1 MKFKIILAVIAILF
15 LVGATIAY
23 MQYNKPHRDAAD
35 EKPVAE
41 LTAYQLFA
49 AFGNNEPETMALYGN
64 KIIQVSGVIM
74 ETTTLPDGTVQAVL
88 DVNDPIFGVK
98 ATFQSPGPENLVA
111 GKDIILKGI
120 CSGFNSD
127 VELTGCV
134 IVQ

>member
-1 MKFKIILAVIAILF
+1 MKVKIILAVITILV

-23 MQYNKPHRDAAD
+23 MQYNKPHRDAAA

-49 AFGNNEPETMALYGN
+49 AFGNNETEAMALFGN
-64 KIIQVSGVIM
+64 KIVQVSGIIM
-74 ETTTLPDGTVQAVL
+74 ETSTLPDGTVQAVL

-98 ATFQSPGPENLVA
+98 ATFQNPGPENLVA
-111 GKDIILKGI
+111 GTDITLKGI

>member
-1 MKFKIILAVIAILF
+1 MKIKIILAVIAIL
-15 LVGATIAY
+15 VIAGGTIAY
-23 MQYNKPHRDAAD
+23 LQYNKPHRDAAD
-35 EKPVAE
+35 EKPAAE

-49 AFGNNEPETMALYGN
+49 SFSNNEAETMALYGN
-64 KIIQVSGVIM
+64 KIVQVSGIIM
-74 ETTTLPDGTVQAVL
+74 EASTLPDGSVQVVL

-98 ATFQSPGPENLVA
+98 ATFQTPGPENLVA
-111 GKDIILKGI
+111 GTDITIKGI